1 MIVEV
6 FFNIVIL
13 AFSIL
18 CFYYISYGKKFEG
31 DFEKNVLSFFSLGLF
46 FMIAKALAS
55 IAVVVGATSFL
66 LSGTTVVVYSYLT
79 AISFIIG
86 AYLLKDVSSTQ

>member
-6 FFNIVIL
+6 FFNVVIL
-13 AFSIL
+13 ALSIL
-18 CFYYISYGKKFEG
+18 CFYYISYGKKYES

-46 FMIAKALAS
+46 FMIAKALAT

-66 LSGTTVVVYSYLT
+66 LSANMVMVYSYIT
-79 AISFIIG
+79 AVCFIVG
-86 AYLLKDVSSTQ
+86 AYLLKDVSSSQ